1 MKTTFLL
8 LWFVLPLFADV
19 QSAKADKAT
28 SEPPFTVTGA
38 FFALSVADL
47 ESSAKWYSEKFG
59 LKVVMQAPKT
69 KTVRS
74 AVIVLA
80 GGGLLVELI
89 QTDEAMP
96 GSKAASSAKASHPI
110 HGITKSG
117 LIVDNFDETLALLRA
132 RNVPILMGP
141 FPAHDSTGLKN
152 FIIKDNDEN
161 LIQFFGK

>member
-1 MKTTFLL
+1 M
-8 LWFVLPLFADV
+8 
-19 QSAKADKAT
+19 
-28 SEPPFTVTGA
+28 
-38 FFALSVADL
+38 
-47 ESSAKWYSEKFG
+47 
-59 LKVVMQAPKT
+59 
-69 KTVRS
+69 
-74 AVIVLA
+74 IVLA

-96 GSKAASSAKASHPI
+96 GSNATSGVKAPQPI

-152 FIIKDNDEN
+152 FIIKDNGEN